1 MVKGVTSTGFEFS
14 VDETLLQNY
23 RFVKRLAHVAKNDYT
38 EFFDLFTEILGE
50 SQEEA
55 LLQYLESKNGQQV
68 TTEQMAKEFADIL
81 KVMQENAPAKN
92 S

>member
-55 LLQYLESKNGQQV
+55 LLQYLELKNGQA

>member
-1 MVKGVTSTGFEFS
+1 MVKGKTSTGFEFS

-55 LLQYLESKNGQQV
+55 LIQYLEEKNGQA

-81 KVMQENAPAKN
+81 KVMQESTPAKN

>member
-1 MVKGVTSTGFEFS
+1 MVKGKTGTGFEFS

-55 LLQYLESKNGQQV
+55 LIQYLEEKNGQA

-81 KVMQENAPAKN
+81 KVMQESTPAKN

>member
-1 MVKGVTSTGFEFS
+1 MVKGKTGTGFEFS

-23 RFVKRLAHVAKNDYT
+23 RFVKRLAHVAKNDYS

-55 LLQYLESKNGQQV
+55 LIQYLEEKNGQA

-81 KVMQENAPAKN
+81 KVMQESTPAKN

>member
-55 LLQYLESKNGQQV
+55 LIQYLEEKNGQA

>member
-1 MVKGVTSTGFEFS
+1 MVKGKTGTGFEFS

-50 SQEEA
+50 NQEEA
-55 LLQYLESKNGQQV
+55 LIQYLEEKYGQA

-81 KVMQENAPAKN
+81 KVMQESTPAKN

>member
-1 MVKGVTSTGFEFS
+1 MVKGKTSTGFEFS

-55 LLQYLESKNGQQV
+55 LIQYLEEKNGQA

-81 KVMQENAPAKN
+81 KVMQENAPTKN

>member
-1 MVKGVTSTGFEFS
+1 MVKGKTSTGFEFS

-55 LLQYLESKNGQQV
+55 LIQYLEEKNGQA

>member
-1 MVKGVTSTGFEFS
+1 MVKGKTGTGFEFS

-50 SQEEA
+50 NQEEA
-55 LLQYLESKNGQQV
+55 LIQYLEEKNGQA

-81 KVMQENAPAKN
+81 KVMQESTPAKN